1 MKFSKQKAKRNV
13 ARPRLDIVL
22 AFLTPL
28 CSSARSKLKAISL
41 GGEGRG
47 GGWTNKETEQL
58 NIPTYAIPSHFQTTS
73 TPESSEVLNQLATFS
88 ATML

>member
-1 MKFSKQKAKRNV
+1 MQVKENLIEGYFWIREKPQEIPFLKFSKQKAKRNV

-41 GGEGRG
+41 GGEG
-47 GGWTNKETEQL
+47 GWVDKQRD
-58 NIPTYAIPSHFQTTS
+58 
-73 TPESSEVLNQLATFS
+73 
-88 ATML
+88 